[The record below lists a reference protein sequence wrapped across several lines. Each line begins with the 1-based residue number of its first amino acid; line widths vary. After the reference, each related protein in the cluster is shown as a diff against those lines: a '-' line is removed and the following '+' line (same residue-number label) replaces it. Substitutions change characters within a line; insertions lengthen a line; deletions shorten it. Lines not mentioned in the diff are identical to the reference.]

1 MSFFKS
7 LGIFR
12 TVYDIQNCIVDG
24 GLQEELSLGIFKN
37 VPDQAFFGDTLF
49 NNNLVRTERKFVG
62 EHHTNNKVN
71 ISPAFVDVLKHD
83 YHLEATFWSHRYRGI
98 PSACTRDF
106 DEALRNGT
114 PDAGAFEY
122 KP

>member
-1 MSFFKS
+1 MCLIK
-7 LGIFR
+7 R
-12 TVYDIQNCIVDG
+12 
-24 GLQEELSLGIFKN
+24 
-37 VPDQAFFGDTLF
+37 FFGDTLF

-62 EHHTNNKVN
+62 EHINNKVN

-83 YHLEATFWSHRYRGI
+83 YHLEASSGAI
-98 PSACTRDF
+98 DIGASLGVTRDF